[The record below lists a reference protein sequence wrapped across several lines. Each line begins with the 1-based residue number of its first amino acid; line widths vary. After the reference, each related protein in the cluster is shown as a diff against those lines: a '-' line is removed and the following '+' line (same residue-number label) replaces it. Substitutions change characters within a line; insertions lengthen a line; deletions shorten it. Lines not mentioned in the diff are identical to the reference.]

1 MLEENERVFEQY
13 CRNEKSRVLISDAQ
27 KENLKKCGS
36 ELLNKEIKERFEET
50 RSIYYHNILNMPLLE
65 YTFPEWVVCLQEK
78 VLLEY
83 AIPIFSRVLVHYPM
97 LCGKNCE
104 WEILYEIT
112 KIDEDFWNIHE
123 GWKRF
128 FVNILDNVLCDNGQ
142 KKVTC
147 EFREFMDDFGRETK
161 DELARFVVE
170 K

>member
-1 MLEENERVFEQY
+1 MNE
-13 CRNEKSRVLISDAQ
+13 
-27 KENLKKCGS
+27 
-36 ELLNKEIKERFEET
+36 EIKERFEET
-50 RSIYYHNILNMPLLE
+50 GSIYYHSVKNTSKAVKN
-65 YTFPEWVVCLQEK
+65 V
-78 VLLEY
+78 
-83 AIPIFSRVLVHYPM
+83 SVHYPM

-128 FVNILDNVLCDNGQ
+128 FVNIFDNALCDNGQ